1 MKVFISADIE
11 GVACVVSVEDGKLEG
26 VEYER
31 AREWMTGEV
40 NAAIE
45 GALEAGA
52 TEVVVADSHGHM
64 RNLLADKLHEDA
76 LLVRGSPRPGTMM
89 EGLDESFDAAFLIGY
104 HSMAGTPKGVLAHT
118 YLGSGIYAIRLNGVT
133 VGEPGFNTALA
144 GHYNVPVALVAGD
157 DTVKAEVQEF
167 IPQAENV
174 VTKWAISTLAAKN
187 LTPKASQ
194 ARIKA
199 GAKTALSRLSEMK
212 PWKLETPIR
221 FEMDLMRPL
230 YADIASD
237 IPGVEKIGGRTI
249 AFTGENMLEVTK
261 IFRLAAN
268 AFLGEFFI

>member
-40 NAAIE
+40 NAAVE
-45 GALEAGA
+45 GAFESGA

-64 RNLLADKLHEDA
+64 RNIMAEKLHEDV

-104 HSMAGTPKGVLAHT
+104 HAMAGTPKGVLAHT
-118 YLGSGIYAIRLNGVT
+118 YLGSGIYAIRLNGFT

-167 IPQAENV
+167 NPQAENV
-174 VTKWAISTLAAKN
+174 VTKWALSTYSAKN

-194 ARIKA
+194 AKIKA
-199 GAKTALSRLSEMK
+199 AAKKALSRLPEMK
-212 PWKLETPIR
+212 PWKLETPVR
-221 FEMDLMRPL
+221 LEMDLIRPI

-237 IPGVEKIGGRTI
+237 IPGVEKVGGRTI
-249 AFTGENMLEVTK
+249 VFTGENMLEVTK

-268 AFLGEFFI
+268 AFLGDFFI